1 MALMMLCGQMNVR
14 YSSRLID
21 ASVVEKRERLQRI
34 NPGKNISIY
43 VYSLHVTVIYLLY
56 ITIPLLLQGKTSS
69 EGPCLG
75 WNKCEGE
82 HWDLHI

>member
-1 MALMMLCGQMNVR
+1 MALMMLCGQMKVR

-43 VYSLHVTVIYLLY
+43 I
-56 ITIPLLLQGKTSS
+56 
-69 EGPCLG
+69 
-75 WNKCEGE
+75 
-82 HWDLHI
+82 

>member
-1 MALMMLCGQMNVR
+1 MTLMMLCGQMNVR

-43 VYSLHVTVIYLLY
+43 IVSM
-56 ITIPLLLQGKTSS
+56 
-69 EGPCLG
+69 
-75 WNKCEGE
+75 
-82 HWDLHI
+82 